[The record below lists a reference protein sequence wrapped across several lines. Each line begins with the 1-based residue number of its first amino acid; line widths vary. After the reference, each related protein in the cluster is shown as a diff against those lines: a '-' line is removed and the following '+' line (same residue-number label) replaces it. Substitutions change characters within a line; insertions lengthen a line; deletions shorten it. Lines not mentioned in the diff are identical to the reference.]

1 MYVVT
6 GLGNPGKK
14 YDSTRH
20 NIGFEVLAELAR
32 RYGGGKPKVRF
43 EAETVEITAGSARLL
58 LVAPQTF
65 MNLSGR
71 SVRQVVDF
79 YQLPLERLLV
89 VSDDLNLPLG
99 KLRLR
104 GSGSAG
110 GQKGLANIIQHLGT
124 EDFARLRIGIAAPP
138 GEMDAADYVLSRFHA
153 AERETVIAAVNRAAD
168 AVECWAEQGLAAA
181 MNQFNSE
188 GRGARDEGRGEARD
202 EG

>member
-1 MYVVT
+1 MHVVT

-32 RYGGGKPKVRF
+32 RHGGGRPKVRF
-43 EAETVEITAGSARLL
+43 EAETVEVAAGSARLL

-71 SVRQVVDF
+71 CVRQVVDF
-79 YQLPLERLLV
+79 FQLPLDRLLV
-89 VSDDLNLPLG
+89 ISDDINLPLG
-99 KLRLR
+99 RLRLR

-110 GQKGLANIIQHLGT
+110 GQKGLANIIQQLGT

-153 AERETVIAAVNRAAD
+153 AERETVTAAIRRAAD

-181 MNQFNSE
+181 MNRFNSE
-188 GRGARDEGRGEARD
+188 GNDKSPND
-202 EG
+202 K

>member
-20 NIGFEVLAELAR
+20 NVGFEVLKELAN
-32 RYGGGKPKVRF
+32 RYGGGKPKARF
-43 EAETVEITAGSARLL
+43 EAETVEVSTSTARLL
-58 LVAPQTF
+58 LVAPQTY

-79 YQLPLERLLV
+79 FQLPLEMLLV

-99 KLRLR
+99 RLRLR
-104 GSGSAG
+104 GAGSAG
-110 GQKGLANIIQHLGT
+110 GQKGLANIIQQLGT

-153 AERETVIAAVNRAAD
+153 AEREAVTSAVKRGAD
-168 AVECWAEQGLAAA
+168 AVVCWAEQGLAAA
-181 MNQFNSE
+181 MNTYNSE
-188 GRGARDEGRGEARD
+188 GTGGHDK
-202 EG
+202 